1 LRKAFLS
8 SAIRVLA
15 MPAMAVNV
23 YTAASD
29 LLSSDLEGFQQ
40 AVVQRQRDQAA
51 RQAVTA
57 SRAKEQESSEVVLRP

>member
-1 LRKAFLS
+1 
-8 SAIRVLA
+8 

-23 YTAASD
+23 YTAATE
-29 LLSSDLEGFQQ
+29 LLSSDLESFQE

>member
-1 LRKAFLS
+1 
-8 SAIRVLA
+8 

-23 YTAASD
+23 YTAATD
-29 LLSSDLEGFQQ
+29 LLSSDLEGFQE

>member
-1 LRKAFLS
+1 
-8 SAIRVLA
+8 

-29 LLSSDLEGFQQ
+29 LLSSNLEGFQE

>member
-1 LRKAFLS
+1 
-8 SAIRVLA
+8 

-29 LLSSDLEGFQQ
+29 LLSSDLEGFQP